1 MPKIVDHERRRAELS
16 EALWRVALRDGFDA
30 VTVRSVAQ
38 EAGWSAGA
46 LRHYFPDKAEMVLFA
61 VDLIVGTVQDRVREL
76 YDSGDRIPAPEALQ
90 MHLEQ
95 LLPLDPAR
103 RVESEV
109 WFALVTLARSDAR
122 VARRR
127 HEIDDV
133 IRGSVESVVLVLAEI
148 GRLTEGRDQ
157 ALETRR
163 LHALL
168 DGLVIQ
174 LTADPPRLTA
184 DEARAIVAGHL
195 ADLAGEPGV
204 RLTS

>member
-1 MPKIVDHERRRAELS
+1 MPKVVDHDRRRAELS

-38 EAGWSAGA
+38 EASWSAGA

-61 VDLIVGTVQDRVREL
+61 VDLVVGRAQDRVRDLHE
-76 YDSGDRIPAPEALQ
+76 GGGEVPTPEALQ
-90 MHLEQ
+90 EHLEQ
-95 LLPLDPAR
+95 LLPLDAQR

-109 WFALVTLARSDAR
+109 WFALVTLARSDMR
-122 VARRR
+122 LARRR
-127 HEIDDV
+127 QEVDDA
-133 IRGSVESVVLVLAEI
+133 IRGSVESVVMVLDQV
-148 GRLTEGRDQ
+148 GRLGRGRDQ

-174 LTADPPRLTA
+174 LTAEPPRLTV
-184 DEARAIVAGHL
+184 DEARAVLASHL
-195 ADLAGEPGV
+195 ADLAG
-204 RLTS
+204 

>member
-1 MPKIVDHERRRAELS
+1 MPKVVDHDRRRAELS

-61 VDLIVGTVQDRVREL
+61 VDLVVGMAQDRVREL
-76 YDSGDRIPAPEALQ
+76 HEGAGEVPSPEALQ
-90 MHLEQ
+90 EHLEQ
-95 LLPLDPAR
+95 LLPLDAQR

-109 WFALVTLARSDAR
+109 WFALVTLARSDFR
-122 VARRR
+122 LARRR
-127 HEIDDV
+127 QEIDDA
-133 IRGSVESVVLVLAEI
+133 IRGSVESAVMVLDQV
-148 GRLTEGRDQ
+148 GRLGRGRDQ

-174 LTADPPRLTA
+174 LTAEPPRLTA
-184 DEARAIVAGHL
+184 DEARAVLAGHL
-195 ADLAGEPGV
+195 ADLAG
-204 RLTS
+204 

>member
-1 MPKIVDHERRRAELS
+1 MPKVVDHERRRAELS

-61 VDLIVGTVQDRVREL
+61 VDLIVGMAQDRVREL
-76 YDSGDRIPAPEALQ
+76 HEGGGGVPTPEVLQ
-90 MHLEQ
+90 EHLEQ
-95 LLPLDPAR
+95 LLPLDPPR

-109 WFALVTLARSDAR
+109 WFSLVTLARSDVR
-122 VARRR
+122 LARRR
-127 HEIDDV
+127 QEIDDA
-133 IRGSVESVVLVLAEI
+133 IRGSVESVVMVLDQI
-148 GRLTEGRDQ
+148 GRLGPGRDQ
-157 ALETRR
+157 ALESQR

-174 LTADPPRLTA
+174 LTADPPRLSA
-184 DEARAIVAGHL
+184 DEARAVMAGHL
-195 ADLAGEPGV
+195 ADLA
-204 RLTS
+204 R

>member
-1 MPKIVDHERRRAELS
+1 MPKVVDHERRRAELS

-38 EAGWSAGA
+38 EAGWSPGA

-61 VDLIVGTVQDRVREL
+61 VDLVVGMAQDRVREL
-76 YDSGDRIPAPEALQ
+76 HESGGEAPAPPTAEALQ
-90 MHLEQ
+90 EHLEQ
-95 LLPLDPAR
+95 LLPLDPPR

-109 WFALVTLARSDAR
+109 WFALVALARSDAR
-122 VARRR
+122 LARRR
-127 HEIDDV
+127 QEIDDT
-133 IRGSVESVVLVLAEI
+133 IRGSVESVVMVLDQI
-148 GRLTEGRDQ
+148 GRLGSGRDQ
-157 ALETRR
+157 ALESRR

-174 LTADPPRLTA
+174 LTADPPRLTP

-195 ADLAGEPGV
+195 ADLAG
-204 RLTS
+204 

>member
-1 MPKIVDHERRRAELS
+1 MPKVVDHERRRAELS

-61 VDLIVGTVQDRVREL
+61 VDLIVGMAQDRVREMHAVGNEVPTP
-76 YDSGDRIPAPEALQ
+76 DALQ
-90 MHLEQ
+90 EHLEQ
-95 LLPLDPAR
+95 LLPLDPPR

-109 WFALVTLARSDAR
+109 WFALVTLARSDLR
-122 VARRR
+122 LARRR
-127 HEIDDV
+127 QEIDDM
-133 IRGSVESVVLVLAEI
+133 IRGSVDSVVMVLDQI
-148 GRLTEGRDQ
+148 GRLGPGRDQ
-157 ALETRR
+157 TVESRR

-174 LTADPPRLTA
+174 LTAEPPRLTA
-184 DEARAIVAGHL
+184 DEARAVMARHL
-195 ADLAGEPGV
+195 ADLA
-204 RLTS
+204 R